1 MRTPRIIKPV
11 NKIKHFSISLLG
23 SGLLLLNAHVMA
35 VPISGLTFPDTNLD
49 TCVTTTA
56 TNNNWTDSTQ
66 VTSLN
71 CSNSNISDAT
81 GLGAFTNLVT
91 LQLQDNT
98 LTSLDVSPFT
108 SLVTLYVYNNQLTT
122 LSGLAGLTSLQNL
135 YAYNNQLTNIDV
147 TGNSAMVH
155 LRVQNNALTTV
166 GSTANMPNLSSLL
179 ANDNQ
184 ISTLDV
190 TGATSLVTLYAYN
203 NQLTTLSGLAGLTS
217 LQNLYAYNNQLTN
230 IDVTGNSAMVHLR
243 VQNNALTTVGSTANM
258 PNLSSLLANDNQIT
272 SLDVTGATSLVTLYA
287 YNNQLST
294 LSGLAGLSSLQNLYA
309 YNNQLTNIDVTG
321 NSAMVHMRVQNNAL
335 TSVGST
341 ANMPNLSSLLA
352 NDNQI
357 TSLDVT
363 GASSL
368 VTLYAYNNQLSTL
381 SGLAG
386 LTSLQNLYAYNNQ
399 LTNIDVTGA
408 SALVHLRVQNNALT
422 TVGSTANMPN
432 LSSLLA
438 NDNQITSLDVTGAS
452 SLVTLYAYN
461 NQLTALTG
469 LAGLSSLQNLY
480 AYNNQLTNIDVT
492 GASAMVHLRVQNNAL
507 TTVGSTA
514 NMPNLSS
521 LLANDNQISTLDV
534 TGASSLVTLYAYNNQ
549 LTALTG
555 LAGLT
560 SLQNLYA
567 YNNQLTNI
575 DVTGDTGLVHLRVN
589 NNQLVEVNT
598 VFGLTQLSSLFL
610 AGNTDLLCSQLDAL
624 EAQLTSTTITRPNPC
639 NTAGDIDGDGI
650 GDDIDLDRDGDGF
663 DNDVEVQVGTDPD
676 DANSVPVDNNGNG
689 IPDVLE
695 GPLSETTTNTYFTA
709 ADFGGDTS
717 DPRIS
722 LLKSIDGPR
731 TDVSDIT
738 TFDYDVQGNLIKTTN
753 ALNQETHITSHN
765 AHGQPLTIVDANNI
779 TTTLVYDARRRLL
792 SRTVDATGTPSTTT
806 FEYDGVGNITLTTLP
821 NGSFLLNTY
830 DAAQRL
836 TAVEDNLGNKI
847 EYTLD
852 ALGNRTQED
861 VKDPQGTLTR
871 TLSRTYNTL
880 NRLIQT
886 TGGAGQITTF
896 DYDDNGNQ
904 TDIIIDPTSQNPGGL
919 NQATQQAFDA
929 LNRLKTTTDPKQG
942 VTTFGYDDRD
952 NLTSVTDP
960 TGLTTTYTYNRL
972 DRLIS
977 QTSPDTGTTTFV
989 YDSAGNRL
997 SQTDARGITSIFAY
1011 DELNR
1016 LTTIS
1021 YPQVN
1026 GQPNPQNI
1034 TFTYD
1039 TGTACSNGIGRLCQ
1053 MTDESGST
1061 TYSYDARGNLLSQ
1074 TQTLGS
1080 VVATTSYTYNS
1091 ADQLT
1096 QITYPSGRTVDYTRN
1111 VLGQIDSV
1119 STTHNSQTTGLSSV
1133 HTYEPFGPLNAMT
1146 YGNGL
1151 THTRQYDLDY
1161 RLTQLTTMNGSVHQD
1176 LGYTFDNANNITD
1189 ITNTLDATRTQA
1201 FVYDELN
1208 RLTDATGIYGDLDYS
1223 YDANGNRLTEDLN
1236 SSSLKTYSYDTANP
1250 TDPSHHLLQTVNGG
1264 TTTYSYDDNGNTTD
1278 NTDYQFTYG
1287 DNNRLKTAEQSSTV
1301 LATYTYNGRGER
1313 VSKVGAS
1320 TTLYIYD
1327 QSGQLIAELDDTG
1340 TTIREYAYVDGQPL
1354 ALVDGTGVNLIH
1366 TDHLGTPQKITDQFQ
1381 VVVWEADVNPFGE
1394 TTITTNT
1401 ITNNLRFPG
1410 QYYDV
1415 ETGLHYN
1422 YFRYYDS
1429 STGRYFQSDPI
1440 GLNAGPNTYS
1450 YVTSN
1455 PINFIDPLGL
1465 VAWKGQLRFGSI
1477 GKKIKIRD
1485 INVPI
1490 PSVIS
1495 DHKLELESEC
1505 INNQKVEVLLD
1516 ITNIDSNLLNLTP
1529 LFIGSVTLS
1538 DSTSIPSAGSLT
1550 GSFSLNFNSF
1560 IFGGGDIKVG
1570 SADGKFFG
1578 GGATIGMHE
1587 IKGTPSIIK
1596 ERTVC
1601 CNE

>member
-1 MRTPRIIKPV
+1 MRNLTITMPINTLRSFFV
-11 NKIKHFSISLLG
+11 SLLG
-23 SGLLLLNAHVMA
+23 SVLLLLNANVMA
-35 VPISGLTFPDTNLD
+35 VPISGLTFPDANLD
-49 TCVTTTA
+49 TCVTNTA
-56 TNNNWTDSTQ
+56 STNNWTDSTQ

-166 GSTANMPNLSSLL
+166 GSTANMPNLNTLL

-184 ISTLDV
+184 ITTLDVTGASSLVTLYAYNNQLTSLTGLAGLTSLQNLYAYNNQLTSIDVTGNSAMVHLRVQNNALTSVGSTANMPNLNTLLANDNQITSLDVTGATSLVTLYAYNNQLTTLSGLVGLTSLQNLYAYNNQLTSIDVTGASALVHLRVQNNALTSVGSTANMPNLNTLLANDNQITSLDV

-217 LQNLYAYNNQLTN
+217 LQNLYAYNNQLT
-230 IDVTGNSAMVHLR
+230 S
-243 VQNNALTTVGSTANM
+243 
-258 PNLSSLLANDNQIT
+258 
-272 SLDVTGATSLVTLYA
+272 
-287 YNNQLST
+287 
-294 LSGLAGLSSLQNLYA
+294 
-309 YNNQLTNIDVTG
+309 
-321 NSAMVHMRVQNNAL
+321 
-335 TSVGST
+335 
-341 ANMPNLSSLLA
+341 
-352 NDNQI
+352 
-357 TSLDVT
+357 
-363 GASSL
+363 
-368 VTLYAYNNQLSTL
+368 
-381 SGLAG
+381 
-386 LTSLQNLYAYNNQ
+386 
-399 LTNIDVTGA
+399 IDVTGA

-461 NQLTALTG
+461 NQLSSLTG

-521 LLANDNQISTLDV
+521 LLANDNQITTLDV

-549 LTALTG
+549 LTTLSG

-650 GDDIDLDRDGDGF
+650 GDDIDPDRDGDGF
-663 DNDVEVQVGTDPD
+663 DNDVEVQVGTDPN

-695 GPLSETTTNTYFTA
+695 GPLSETTTRTYNALGLIET
-709 ADFGGDTS
+709 
-717 DPRIS
+717 
-722 LLKSIDGPR
+722 IDGPR

-738 TFDYDVQGNLIKTTN
+738 TLDYDAQGNLIKITN
-753 ALNQETHITSHN
+753 ALNQETNITSHN
-765 AHGQPLTIVDANNI
+765 AHGQPLTLVDANNI
-779 TTTLVYDARRRLL
+779 TTTLVYDARRRLI
-792 SRTVDATGTPSTTT
+792 SRTVDATGTPSTTH
-806 FEYDGVGNITLTTLP
+806 FEYDGVGNITKTTLP
-821 NGSFLLNTY
+821 NGSFLMNTY

-861 VKDPQGTLTR
+861 VKDPLNTLTR

-886 TGGAGQITTF
+886 TGGAGQVTTF

-904 TDIIIDPTSQNPGGL
+904 TDITVDPTSQNPTGL

-929 LNRLKTTTDPKQG
+929 LNRLKTTTDAKQG

-960 TGLTTTYTYNRL
+960 TGLTTTYVYDGL

-977 QTSPDTGTTTFV
+977 QTSADTGTTTFV

-997 SQTDARGITSIFAY
+997 SQTDARGITSIFSY
-1011 DELNR
+1011 DALNR
-1016 LTTIS
+1016 LTGIS
-1021 YPQVN
+1021 YPDTT
-1026 GQPNPQNI
+1026 QNV
-1034 TFTYD
+1034 TYTYD
-1039 TGTACSNGIGRLCQ
+1039 SGAGCSNGIGRLCQ

-1074 TQTLGS
+1074 TQTIGS
-1080 VVATTSYTYNS
+1080 VIATTSYAYNS

-1111 VLGQIDSV
+1111 VIGQIESV

-1161 RLTQLTTMNGSVHQD
+1161 RLTQLTTMNGSMHQD

-1189 ITNTLDATRTQA
+1189 ITNHLDATRTQA
-1201 FVYDELN
+1201 FTYDELN
-1208 RLTDATGIYGDLDYS
+1208 RLTDANGIYGDLDYT

-1264 TTTYSYDDNGNTTD
+1264 TTTYNYDDNGNTID

-1287 DNNRLKTAEQSSTV
+1287 DNNRLKTAEQSSTL

-1313 VSKVGAS
+1313 VSKIGAS

-1340 TTIREYAYVDGQPL
+1340 ATIREYAYVDGQPL
-1354 ALVDGTGVNLIH
+1354 AYITGGNIYTMH
-1366 TDHLGTPQKITDQFQ
+1366 NDHLGTSQKITDQSQ
-1381 VVVWEADVNPFGE
+1381 TVVWEADYNPFGE

-1422 YFRYYDS
+1422 YFRTYDP
-1429 STGRYFQSDPI
+1429 STGRYITSDPI
-1440 GLNAGPNTYS
+1440 GLDGGIGTYV
-1450 YVTSN
+1450 YVINN
-1455 PINFIDPLGL
+1455 PL
-1465 VAWKGQLRFGSI
+1465 VY
-1477 GKKIKIRD
+1477 RD
-1485 INVPI
+1485 INGLQCIFLYEDTRSAPYDLKENNVFYYLEYNSPILEAIVTPAFPSSRIPRGGVPLE
-1490 PSVIS
+1490 PSFRVSGNNVNQIGLVIRTKIQQAQEDIRYCYLCDEPS
-1495 DHKLELESEC
+1495 EIIEDIECSSSSSITCTQWERRNKGEPEITRHLEF
-1505 INNQKVEVLLD
+1505 INETVRQQ
-1516 ITNIDSNLLNLTP
+1516 
-1529 LFIGSVTLS
+1529 
-1538 DSTSIPSAGSLT
+1538 
-1550 GSFSLNFNSF
+1550 NFN
-1560 IFGGGDIKVG
+1560 
-1570 SADGKFFG
+1570 
-1578 GGATIGMHE
+1578 
-1587 IKGTPSIIK
+1587 
-1596 ERTVC
+1596 R
-1601 CNE
+1601 